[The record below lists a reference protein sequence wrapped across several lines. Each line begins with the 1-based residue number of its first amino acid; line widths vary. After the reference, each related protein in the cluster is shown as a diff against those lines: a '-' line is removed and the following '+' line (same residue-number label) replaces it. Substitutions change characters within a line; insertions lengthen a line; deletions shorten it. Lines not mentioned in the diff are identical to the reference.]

1 MKMFERLIV
10 RRNTVLIGGFSAL
23 LIGVFAAYFYDFS
36 FPVVFAV
43 GATVILSLVAIKKRK
58 LRLMAVIIMGLLIG
72 FWRGGVVFQKLQ
84 QYELLYGQEVALEG
98 RALDDVG
105 YNEERKQ
112 FQFHITDVSYK
123 DQDYIGRI
131 QISTKQDPDVT
142 QGDMV
147 AVVGKLKKGIGT
159 SRQGSITFADTKVL
173 RRNDSWLEII
183 RHKFFSAIHRALP
196 EPQASL
202 GLGYLVGLRVSIPK
216 DLSDQ
221 LALVGLTHIIA
232 VSGYNLTIIVQAMRR
247 LFGKKSAYQAVL
259 FSGLLIVGFLLVA
272 GSSAPI
278 NRAAIVSGLGLLAWY
293 FGRVIRPSVLLLVS
307 GAATGLVNPL
317 YVWGDPG
324 WYLSFLAFAGV
335 LLLAPAI
342 TRRYFSHKPP
352 GVVKQTLIETLCAQI
367 ATAPYVLYLF
377 GGVSVIAPVAN
388 VLVLPMIPVVMLLV
402 FTVGVVAMI
411 SVPVAVVIGTI
422 PSALLTLQIWVIDRL
437 SRVSW
442 ARTEVEISLAV
453 MIISF
458 IIIFCFGY
466 IVHCRSL
473 HHESLPDNDDQLTL
487 V

>member
-1 MKMFERLIV
+1 MKMFERKIV
-10 RRNTVLIGGFSAL
+10 RRNTLLIAGFSSVL
-23 LIGVFAAYFYDFS
+23 VGLFVAYFYHLDV
-36 FPVVFAV
+36 PVIVASSVLIIVGILAV
-43 GATVILSLVAIKKRK
+43 LSKR
-58 LRLMAVIIMGLLIG
+58 LRLIAVVGLGLTLG
-72 FWRGGVVFQKLQ
+72 FLRGSVVYQKLQ
-84 QYELLYGQEVALEG
+84 RYEPLYGEQITVRG
-98 RALDDVG
+98 KVVDDVG

-112 FQFHITDVSYK
+112 FQFHITQITNK
-123 DQDYIGRI
+123 DISLIGKI
-131 QISTKQDPDVT
+131 QISTKQDPRIT
-142 QGDMV
+142 RGDQV
-147 AVVGKLKKGIGT
+147 LVSGKLKNGIGT
-159 SRQGSITFADTKVL
+159 SRQGSMAFASTKIMYK
-173 RRNDSWLEII
+173 NNSWLESL
-183 RHKFFSAIHRALP
+183 RARFFTAIHKALP
-196 EPQASL
+196 EPKASL

-216 DLSDQ
+216 ELSDQ

-307 GAATGLVNPL
+307 GAVTGLVNPL

>member
-1 MKMFERLIV
+1 MKMFERRIV

-58 LRLMAVIIMGLLIG
+58 LRLMAVIFIGLLIG

-112 FQFHITDVSYK
+112 FQFYITDVSYK

-142 QGDMV
+142 RGDMV

-232 VSGYNLTIIVQAMRR
+232 VSGYNLTIIVQAVRR
-247 LFGKKSAYQAVL
+247 LFGKKSAYQSVL

-293 FGRVIRPSVLLLVS
+293 FGRVIKPSVLLLVS
-307 GAATGLVNPL
+307 GAVTALINPL
-317 YVWGDPG
+317 YIWGDPG

-335 LLLAPAI
+335 LLIAPLI
-342 TRRYFSHKPP
+342 MKRYSAKKQP
-352 GVVKQTLIETLCAQI
+352 GIIKQTLIETLCAQLV
-367 ATAPYVLYLF
+367 TAPYVLYLF
-377 GGVSVIAPVAN
+377 GGVSVIAPIAN
-388 VLVLPMIPVVMLLV
+388 VLVLPLIPFIMLLV
-402 FTVGVVAMI
+402 FMVGIIGMIHVPAAVFLGVV
-411 SVPVAVVIGTI
+411 
-422 PSALLTLQIWVIDRL
+422 PSALLSLQVWIIDRL
-437 SRVSW
+437 SSVSW
-442 ARTEVEISLAV
+442 ARTELEISV
-453 MIISF
+453 GTMI
-458 IIIFCFGY
+458 FGFVLIAAFGTVLY
-466 IVHCRSL
+466 QSTRRSKQPAL
-473 HHESLPDNDDQLTL
+473 EEIEPVLL
-487 V
+487 

>member
-1 MKMFERLIV
+1 M
-10 RRNTVLIGGFSAL
+10 
-23 LIGVFAAYFYDFS
+23 
-36 FPVVFAV
+36 
-43 GATVILSLVAIKKRK
+43 
-58 LRLMAVIIMGLLIG
+58 
-72 FWRGGVVFQKLQ
+72 
-84 QYELLYGQEVALEG
+84 
-98 RALDDVG
+98 
-105 YNEERKQ
+105 
-112 FQFHITDVSYK
+112 
-123 DQDYIGRI
+123 
-131 QISTKQDPDVT
+131 
-142 QGDMV
+142 
-147 AVVGKLKKGIGT
+147 
-159 SRQGSITFADTKVL
+159 
-173 RRNDSWLEII
+173 
-183 RHKFFSAIHRALP
+183 
-196 EPQASL
+196 
-202 GLGYLVGLRVSIPK
+202 SIPK

-377 GGVSVIAPVAN
+377 GGVSVIAPVATVDFKTSSSN
-388 VLVLPMIPVVMLLV
+388 VLVLPMIPVVMLLL